1 MSNLLELLQQAED
14 LINRGENAEA
24 LGVIAT
30 AKQFIQ
36 APVIDEAETAATAE
50 DESDAPPSIKDR
62 LREHLGNLVGL
73 ICAITV
79 VKDSIDSGGADH
91 ARWRVLGDA
100 VERMED
106 LYTALDEVAD
116 DARQPASKAAVGGVP

>member
-1 MSNLLELLQQAED
+1 MRNLLELLQQAED

-36 APVIDEAETAATAE
+36 TPVIAEQDAAPTAE
-50 DESDAPPSIKDR
+50 DEADAPTPIKAR
-62 LREHLGNLVGL
+62 LREQLGDLVGI

-79 VKDSIDSGGADH
+79 VKDSLDSDGEDH
-91 ARWRVLGDA
+91 ARWRVLGD
-100 VERMED
+100 VVDRMED
-106 LYTALDEVAD
+106 LYTAIDEVAD
-116 DARQPASKAAVGGVP
+116 TALPSEAPGGAS